1 MKREKSV
8 KAPWTTW
15 VCWIGVAV
23 WGYANWVENR
33 RLLQQVLEFRTA
45 QSREDSEAQQ
55 PLAGA
60 QVEFPSSTELTGIRV
75 EIASLR
81 RLIEERLESGSHENK
96 AVSSIGSAT
105 LGMTSSVPLPSYVRR
120 GWVDRSGI
128 PEAVLL
134 GIRKQLGEVPVEGA
148 HVKQGEG
155 HIFYSLES
163 KTSEGRS
170 IELALNQDGQV
181 VRRHAEIGMSG
192 LPEGLQ
198 QTVQLAVGDIPVQRV
213 AEVFEE
219 GRTVYRVNAKAPQ
232 QAIEIVLSPDG
243 QVLRTETTVRET
255 RP

>member
-1 MKREKSV
+1 MK
-8 KAPWTTW
+8 AHWTTW
-15 VCWIGVAV
+15 VCWIGVGV
-23 WGYANWVENR
+23 WGYANWVETR
-33 RLLQQVLEFRTA
+33 RLVQQVSELRSA
-45 QSREDSEAQQ
+45 PSREDSDAQQ
-55 PLAGA
+55 PLVGTK
-60 QVEFPSSTELTGIRV
+60 VEFPSTAELAAIRA

-96 AVSSIGSAT
+96 VVSSAGSAT
-105 LGMTSSVPLPSYVRR
+105 VGMTAAVPLPSYVRR

-155 HIFYSLES
+155 QVFYSLES

-170 IELALNQDGQV
+170 VELALNQDGQV
-181 VRRHAEIGMSG
+181 VRRHVEIGMGG

-198 QTVQLAVGDIPVQRV
+198 QTVQQAVGDIPVQRV

-232 QAIEIVLSPDG
+232 QAVEMVLSPDG
-243 QVLRTETTVRET
+243 QVLRTETMVRET